1 MKKRTENWPRIA
13 VIGGGQMARALVGGW
28 LARGAPP
35 EQIAIADPVASQ
47 REWLSRRFQR
57 IALHSDNLQA
67 AQQADV
73 WFMAVKP
80 QQLADV
86 AQALAPLAAQR
97 RPVVISIAAGISGAD
112 LSRWLGGSAAV
123 VRAMPNRPAL
133 IGAGVTGLYA
143 DGSVADSARHLSEQL
158 LEAVGSV
165 VWVDRES
172 DIDLVTAVSGSGPA
186 YFFLLIE
193 LLEAAGVAEGLSP
206 EVARKLA
213 VGTAAGASALA
224 KASGEEPAILR
235 EQVTSKGGTTAA
247 ALDVFAAADLRG
259 IVARAV
265 SAAAQRSRE
274 MAAEF
279 GADATA
285 DPATR

>member
-1 MKKRTENWPRIA
+1 
-13 VIGGGQMARALVGGW
+13 MARALVGGW

-35 EQIAIADPVASQ
+35 EHLAIADPVESQ
-47 REWLSRRFQR
+47 REWLARRFQKV
-57 IALHSDNLQA
+57 ALHAENAHA
-67 AQQADV
+67 AARADV
-73 WFMAVKP
+73 WVMAVKP

-86 AQALAPLAAQR
+86 ANALAPLAAEC
-97 RPVVISIAAGISGAD
+97 RPLVISIAAGISASD
-112 LSRWLGGSAAV
+112 LSRWLGGHASV

-143 DGSVADSARHLSEQL
+143 DPQVGLTHRDLTERL
-158 LEAVGSV
+158 LEAVGTV
-165 VWVDRES
+165 VWVESES

-193 LLEAAGVAEGLSP
+193 LLEAAAIAQGLP
-206 EVARKLA
+206 PDVARKLA

-224 KASGEEPAILR
+224 KASGEEPSLLR

-247 ALDVFAAADLRG
+247 ALAVFNEANLQA

-265 SAAAQRSRE
+265 EAAADRSRE
-274 MAAEF
+274 IATEF
-279 GADATA
+279 GAQ
-285 DPATR
+285 R